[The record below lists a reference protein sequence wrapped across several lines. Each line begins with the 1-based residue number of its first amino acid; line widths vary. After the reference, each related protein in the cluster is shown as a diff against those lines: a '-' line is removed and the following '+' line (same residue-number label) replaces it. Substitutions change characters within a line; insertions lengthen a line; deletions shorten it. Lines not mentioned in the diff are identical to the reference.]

1 MSKRARTLVFG
12 AMLAAMNLAG
22 MTAVAQAQPPDAVE
36 QFRRGEQASQ
46 EHPTTDEAAR
56 RQALAQERY
65 YDSFG
70 RQDPA
75 TQAALAQERYYS
87 TSGYGDTTAAA
98 PAEPSGRPG
107 WLVPAIG
114 VLAGIL
120 VLLGVLATMLL
131 RRARGRVRVHQAA

>member
-1 MSKRARTLVFG
+1 MSRLTRALALVT
-12 AMLAAMNLAG
+12 MLAAMTLTAL
-22 MTAVAQAQPPDAVE
+22 TAVAQAQP
-36 QFRRGEQASQ
+36 
-46 EHPTTDEAAR
+46 TTDDAAR

-70 RQDPA
+70 RQNPA

-87 TSGYGDTTAAA
+87 TWGYGDTPAPA

-120 VLLGVLATMLL
+120 ALLGVLATMLL
-131 RRARGRVRVHQAA
+131 RRARGRVRAHQAA

>member
-1 MSKRARTLVFG
+1 
-12 AMLAAMNLAG
+12 
-22 MTAVAQAQPPDAVE
+22 MT
-36 QFRRGEQASQ
+36 
-46 EHPTTDEAAR
+46 AR
-56 RQALAQERY
+56 RQAQAALAQERY

-75 TQAALAQERYYS
+75 TQAALAQEHYYDSFGRRDPATQAALAQERYYS
-87 TSGYGDTTAAA
+87 TSGYGDTTAPA